1 MERLTSVKGKLIYF
15 QFSNRNINLVLF
27 VSLNDI
33 NYNYIEGK
41 SNTWYIKK
49 NIANTLLI
57 YN

>member
-1 MERLTSVKGKLIYF
+1 MERLTSVKGNLIYF
-15 QFSNRNINLVLF
+15 QFSNKNINLVLF

-49 NIANTLLI
+49 NIANILLI